1 MPCGLVPVR
10 YRRREITPKEAMAR
24 MSKFD
29 LVIFDC
35 DGVLLDSELISSGA
49 NAEAYTRLGYAITRH
64 EVVARF
70 TGMPDE
76 AVDAE
81 LMSEIGKPLPPGFRD
96 DIKRDVLAKYR
107 TELQAVEGAAA
118 LLSSLRTA
126 KCIAS
131 SSSPAKLA
139 LGLIETEMFELVYP
153 NIFSTKLVARGKPH
167 PDIFLYAAQ
176 KMGASPSRC
185 MVVEDSVA
193 GVTAAK
199 SAGMTCVGFTGGS
212 HCMDGHTE
220 RLYAAGADA
229 VVDRLGGVNS
239 FAE

>member
-1 MPCGLVPVR
+1 
-10 YRRREITPKEAMAR
+10 MAC

-107 TELQAVEGAAA
+107 TELQAVEGAAT
-118 LLSSLRTA
+118 LLSSLKTA

-153 NIFSTKLVARGKPH
+153 NIFSTKLVERGKPH

-212 HCMDGHTE
+212 HCMDGHAE

-229 VVDRLGGVNS
+229 VVDRLDGVNS